1 MTKNNTFVH
10 AISNGVKD
18 IPDISPRIFAI
29 LAILLALL
37 GGFFAFAIL
46 EREYGRQGSL
56 RILSDGSPVRSS
68 TELES
73 LEGPVVI
80 KGKYLSSRSGGFYY
94 LPTCSGAKRIKEKNM
109 IWFESKEA
117 AEAHGLKPATNC
129 PGI

>member
-1 MTKNNTFVH
+1 MILTD
-10 AISNGVKD
+10 ISGKIKH
-18 IPDISPRIFAI
+18 IPDIGPGIFAI
-29 LAILLALL
+29 LALSLTLA
-37 GGFFAFAIL
+37 GGFFTFSIL
-46 EREYGRQGSL
+46 EWEYGRQGSL

-68 TELES
+68 AELES

-109 IWFESKEA
+109 VWFESKEA
-117 AEAHGLKPATNC
+117 AEARGLKPAANC